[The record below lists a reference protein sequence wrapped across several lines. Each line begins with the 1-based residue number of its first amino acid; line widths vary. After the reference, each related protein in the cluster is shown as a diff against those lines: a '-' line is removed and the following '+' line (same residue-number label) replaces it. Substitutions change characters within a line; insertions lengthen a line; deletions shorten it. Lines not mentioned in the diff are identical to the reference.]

1 MAKHV
6 IFDCD
11 GTLMD
16 TSQYSYTLF
25 PGIKDLII
33 DLSKDC
39 ELYVW
44 TARDRLSTFRYLKE
58 FEIIQYFSEISTPD
72 DALAKPNSE
81 GIRSLVGAYDKAS
94 VCMIGDSSADILGAK
109 NYGVISIGA
118 TWGRNTDTE
127 SLITSG
133 ADFIVSDP
141 AECSK
146 LIRLNLKEN

>member
-1 MAKHV
+1 MSRHV

-11 GTLMD
+11 GTLID
-16 TSQYSYTLF
+16 TSQYRYSLF

-44 TARDRLSTFRYLKE
+44 TARDRLSTLRYLKE

-81 GIRSLVGAYDKAS
+81 GIRRLVGAHDKTS
-94 VCMIGDSSADILGAK
+94 VCMIGDSSADIVGAK
-109 NYGVISIGA
+109 NFGVMSIGA
-118 TWGRNTDTE
+118 NWWINTDTE

-141 AECSK
+141 VDCSK